1 METIVKNRITDL
13 NDHLFAQMERLADE
27 NLDGDK
33 LEAEVKRTEAMV
45 EIADKIIDNARLG
58 IQAATLVANHGDR
71 FRRDLPMLSAPK
83 EIDSK

>member
-1 METIVKNRITDL
+1 MKNRITDL

-27 NLDGDK
+27 GLDGDK

-71 FRRDLPMLSAPK
+71 FRKDLPMLSPPK
-83 EIDSK
+83 EIDGK